1 MKQNLFTHEKGHG
14 MVKEIAQFAEKVNI
28 KNLVLWHTEDM
39 SLEIRKIEYTKEAKK
54 YFFRQYIC

>member
-54 YFFRQYIC
+54 YFF